1 MASKLSYSRPFA
13 SIRGWKALI
22 PIRVH
27 WRPFAVGKLPS
38 LSASVSVHSRSTTE
52 VRSQE
57 SKAITRPNHTASI
70 RVYQHPFMVSKLS

>member
-1 MASKLSYSRPFA
+1 MFLPEPRLPPHSANQHPLTN
-13 SIRGWKALI
+13 

-27 WRPFAVGKLPS
+27 WRPFAVNNRGQES
-38 LSASVSVHSRSTTE
+38 G

-70 RVYQHPFMVSKLS
+70 RVYQHPFMASKLSY